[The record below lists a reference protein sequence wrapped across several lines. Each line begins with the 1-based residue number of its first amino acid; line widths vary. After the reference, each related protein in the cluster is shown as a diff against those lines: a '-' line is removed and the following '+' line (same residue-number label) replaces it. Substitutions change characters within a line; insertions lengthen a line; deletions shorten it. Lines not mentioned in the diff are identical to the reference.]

1 MAVGEP
7 AGLRVILLGPPGAGK
22 GTQATRLAEG
32 LGVPKVSSGDLFRD
46 HQQRD
51 TELGRLARS
60 YMDKGVLVP
69 DDVTIKMVMEWIDEH
84 EEQGGYLLDG
94 FPRTLPQAE
103 ALDKALEG
111 KGGIDRAINIK
122 VSEGELV
129 RRLSGRLICR
139 NCQTAYHKESA
150 PPQSETVCDKC
161 GGELYQRDDDK
172 PEAVRTRFQVYTEET
187 APLVGYYREAGILRD
202 VNGEQSIHEVSE
214 ALAEALK
221 Q

>member
-1 MAVGEP
+1 
-7 AGLRVILLGPPGAGK
+7 
-22 GTQATRLAEG
+22 
-32 LGVPKVSSGDLFRD
+32 
-46 HQQRD
+46 
-51 TELGRLARS
+51 
-60 YMDKGVLVP
+60 MDKGVLVP

-103 ALDKALEG
+103 TLDNALEG

-129 RRLSGRLICR
+129 RRLGGRLICR
-139 NCQTAYHKESA
+139 NCQTAYHKEFA
-150 PPQSETVCDKC
+150 PPQSEKVCDEC

-187 APLVGYYREAGILRD
+187 APLVGYYREAAILRE
-202 VNGEQSIHEVSE
+202 VNGEQSIDEVSE